1 MGQHCCCLSNKSKRL
16 PPIKP
21 IHRSKL
27 DTSHLKTSLNG
38 TCSQHQSDPKRRNP
52 DYTKENADSVFPNGS
67 LAVSIYDVQNL
78 EAVHKSSNEEGEK
91 RVRELNLE
99 SIFSEQKPRSMVRD
113 FFDLRTQDRSQGRD
127 FDFQQDLNKAK
138 VNVLEI
144 YKKDEKG
151 GWKEDV
157 GMKELC
163 KVGEEMNK
171 ITYAAKGNRR
181 ESLVK
186 RDVIEELAP

>member
-1 MGQHCCCLSNKSKRL
+1 MGQHCCCLSNKSKRI

-67 LAVSIYDVQNL
+67 LAVSVYDMQNL
-78 EAVHKSSNEEGEK
+78 EAIHKSSNEEGEK

-113 FFDLRTQDRSQGRD
+113 FFDSRTQGRD

-151 GWKEDV
+151 AWKEDV

-163 KVGEEMNK
+163 KVGEELNK
-171 ITYAAKGNRR
+171 ITYAARVNRR

-186 RDVIEELAP
+186 RDVVEELAP